1 MIKPKPSKEELKELA
16 SQAVKVLEAEAS
28 DLKNQINFLIAKID
42 DAERKVR
49 WLKREILD

>member
-16 SQAVKVLEAEAS
+16 SQAIKVLEAEAR